1 MNNYVIYHSVHGM
14 GYDYQPEEKFSF
26 CTGKSKTF
34 IESAMGGTVW
44 VIKGEKN
51 TTGKIDYH
59 LMGHFTLEEIDYDV
73 DEEKYI
79 ITGDSLIIEAE
90 NQPPITSLDW
100 FLDLYKEQNNFS
112 FGFNRIGLAHVVS
125 ELEALMEELEVDYGE
140 LSPEAVKTAI
150 LSLINEGK
158 MTFPIEFDDEMLAS
172 MQERVDWVVEEL
184 CEEKFEAMQAQIDKL
199 EGIVK
204 KMGG

>member
-14 GYDYQPEEKFSF
+14 GHDYQPEEEFSF

-90 NQPPITSLDW
+90 NQPPIT
-100 FLDLYKEQNNFS
+100 
-112 FGFNRIGLAHVVS
+112 
-125 ELEALMEELEVDYGE
+125 
-140 LSPEAVKTAI
+140 
-150 LSLINEGK
+150 
-158 MTFPIEFDDEMLAS
+158 
-172 MQERVDWVVEEL
+172 
-184 CEEKFEAMQAQIDKL
+184 
-199 EGIVK
+199 
-204 KMGG
+204 